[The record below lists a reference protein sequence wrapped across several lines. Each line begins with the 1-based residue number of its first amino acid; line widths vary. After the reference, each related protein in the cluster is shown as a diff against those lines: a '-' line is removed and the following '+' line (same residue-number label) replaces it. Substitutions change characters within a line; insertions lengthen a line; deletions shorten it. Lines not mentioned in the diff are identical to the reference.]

1 MLSNQG
7 ILSNKWLL
15 PLMVITIAA
24 MALAFWA
31 MMGNKASAGTPT
43 KNAVA
48 VGDMY
53 LLPDTDA
60 DGAAAG
66 WTTILDGAVDTANNH
81 DVVAIMSMECG
92 LHTRTKV
99 KGKQGEEDSA
109 TASAGVMVR
118 ILINGMEMAPGE
130 VRYCERTQELSAR
143 FGGVLEECTV
153 DLVSGTFTSDD
164 CTFSDEY
171 IELMLHTINLQFLQL
186 HQAGP
191 AILRQY
197 TPRYKGPGQG
207 LLSQRGCGRLR
218 RLGLHRQGRPDSGRC
233 QVRQGRGPLAALGN
247 PNYHT
252 LSRNTEPTRLT
263 DPAEEA
269 AGSVFVI
276 LALRGSQDRVCSSP
290 CMAAGHHRLRHL
302 RR

>member
-143 FGGVLEECTV
+143 SL
-153 DLVSGTFTSDD
+153 
-164 CTFSDEY
+164 
-171 IELMLHTINLQFLQL
+171 
-186 HQAGP
+186 AGKP
-191 AILRQY
+191 FAWFRA
-197 TPRYKGPGQG
+197 T
-207 LLSQRGCGRLR
+207 
-218 RLGLHRQGRPDSGRC
+218 
-233 QVRQGRGPLAALGN
+233 
-247 PNYHT
+247 
-252 LSRNTEPTRLT
+252 PTRRIAVLH
-263 DPAEEA
+263 DIL
-269 AGSVFVI
+269 VYVI
-276 LALRGSQDRVCSSP
+276 RFTNPLL
-290 CMAAGHHRLRHL
+290 HL
-302 RR
+302 